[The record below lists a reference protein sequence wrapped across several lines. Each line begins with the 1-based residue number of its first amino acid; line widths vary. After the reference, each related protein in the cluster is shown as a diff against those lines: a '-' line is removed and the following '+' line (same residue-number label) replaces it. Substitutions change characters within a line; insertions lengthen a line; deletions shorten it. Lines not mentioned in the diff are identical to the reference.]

1 MEITLRGSLGVR
13 QIGQEE
19 PELMCILQ
27 LLDRNINLSESLAGG
42 ATEEELLS
50 AESELEFPLPLEYR
64 CALRLQNGQQRDYPS
79 FMGTVFKS
87 RVHFGNYVEI
97 ELLQLKN
104 TVVVRDKRQHIV
116 DFIGEAR
123 SFKDWL
129 MDHSQALPFYA
140 IITKDQEGSEKRWIL
155 KVIVLLEHSNDWP
168 LHRVIFDYEIRITMH
183 EDAPES
189 GTCMIFSASPETYQA
204 EGREWYIKDSL
215 GNEEHYN
222 ETSQSKPIFTPGCTY
237 NCHDSITLN
246 NCEYKTMH
254 GFYSLRCLS
263 NDNTLSIR
271 IREFTVT
278 TPSIV
283 VTNEDVKCYLQKS
296 GSMSSSEVAEG
307 LDMVESTNLKYFG
320 KEMVAEFMA
329 LKGAFLA
336 QIGRLEDANKAFSS
350 AVQLHDN
357 LAKSWAL
364 WGDYLDQLFTK
375 DRLSWYQV
383 KCYLQKSGSMSSS
396 EVAEGLDMVESTN
409 LKYFGKEMVAEF
421 MALKGAFLAQIGR
434 LEDANKAFSSAVQL
448 HDNLAKS
455 WALWGDYLDQLFTKD
470 RNLTLGVSALTCYLH
485 ACRNQSEPKCRK
497 YLARI
502 IWMLTYDDEKSSL
515 AEAVDKYYMGIS
527 PVYWLPWI
535 PQLLTCLVR
544 REGVHILNLLCSVG
558 KAYPQAVYFPF
569 RTLYLTLKMEQREKY
584 KADQSSRGMLD
595 RTLSAPCSA
604 DPVCESMDTRSAET
618 LTPTPPQASQA
629 KISTAVKGNPPSP
642 AVQPPPPPLAS
653 VSSSQ
658 SLPQLPGTPQ
668 DPGSG
673 GEGGPI
679 RAPASL
685 WRCSRIMHLLRDL
698 HPTLLSALEGI
709 VDQMIWFRESW
720 YEELLRQL
728 NEGLSLCQTIA
739 FENRED
745 FLNTQ
750 TCAFRDDPICH
761 PAGLPAHEA
770 VSKRASQDPA
780 FQRLKTQFTTDF
792 DFSNP
797 GAKRLHNLITK
808 LKKWIKIL
816 ELKTKSLPKSFLL
829 EERCRFLSNFS
840 LATAEVEIPGE
851 YLVPRQMPYY
861 VKIARFIPRVE
872 LIQRHNSAVRRLCI
886 QGDNG
891 KIYPYLVLND
901 AHMVKCRREERVLQL
916 ISMMNLCLEKDKETS
931 RRHLLFTIPQ
941 VVAVSPQMTLI
952 EDNTSDVSLGEIF
965 KQYLLQSGLDSDHHI
980 LQYYEKLS
988 QAQARGEPLCVQVLQ
1003 NIFTQIQSSGAP
1015 PTILKDWSERTV
1027 SYNKPFYMEIS
1038 FLPPHI
1044 SCNLRNSTCFRKV
1057 HRSVAVRKLTN
1068 HLSLCGLLE
1077 FILHLTRLDPDMCH
1091 IMRNSETMTY
1101 CFYTFEINKQGE
1113 LDANRPV
1120 PFRLTPCL
1128 QTLISPL
1135 GISGPLQMTMI
1146 ATARCLVQPKFS
1158 LQSMLQAILRDEFIA
1173 WKKKQEE
1180 EENNATVGTVEVDN
1194 EEVIRLVTSAVIAIT
1209 TRLQNLAEFEDAE
1222 SKVTLLISAA
1232 SNVEN
1237 LCRMD
1242 PAWNP
1247 WL

>member
-1 MEITLRGSLGVR
+1 
-13 QIGQEE
+13 
-19 PELMCILQ
+19 
-27 LLDRNINLSESLAGG
+27 
-42 ATEEELLS
+42 
-50 AESELEFPLPLEYR
+50 
-64 CALRLQNGQQRDYPS
+64 
-79 FMGTVFKS
+79 
-87 RVHFGNYVEI
+87 
-97 ELLQLKN
+97 
-104 TVVVRDKRQHIV
+104 
-116 DFIGEAR
+116 
-123 SFKDWL
+123 
-129 MDHSQALPFYA
+129 
-140 IITKDQEGSEKRWIL
+140 
-155 KVIVLLEHSNDWP
+155 
-168 LHRVIFDYEIRITMH
+168 
-183 EDAPES
+183 
-189 GTCMIFSASPETYQA
+189 
-204 EGREWYIKDSL
+204 
-215 GNEEHYN
+215 
-222 ETSQSKPIFTPGCTY
+222 
-237 NCHDSITLN
+237 
-246 NCEYKTMH
+246 
-254 GFYSLRCLS
+254 
-263 NDNTLSIR
+263 
-271 IREFTVT
+271 
-278 TPSIV
+278 
-283 VTNEDVKCYLQKS
+283 
-296 GSMSSSEVAEG
+296 
-307 LDMVESTNLKYFG
+307 
-320 KEMVAEFMA
+320 
-329 LKGAFLA
+329 
-336 QIGRLEDANKAFSS
+336 
-350 AVQLHDN
+350 
-357 LAKSWAL
+357 
-364 WGDYLDQLFTK
+364 
-375 DRLSWYQV
+375 
-383 KCYLQKSGSMSSS
+383 
-396 EVAEGLDMVESTN
+396 
-409 LKYFGKEMVAEF
+409 
-421 MALKGAFLAQIGR
+421 
-434 LEDANKAFSSAVQL
+434 
-448 HDNLAKS
+448 
-455 WALWGDYLDQLFTKD
+455 
-470 RNLTLGVSALTCYLH
+470 
-485 ACRNQSEPKCRK
+485 
-497 YLARI
+497 
-502 IWMLTYDDEKSSL
+502 
-515 AEAVDKYYMGIS
+515 
-527 PVYWLPWI
+527 
-535 PQLLTCLVR
+535 
-544 REGVHILNLLCSVG
+544 
-558 KAYPQAVYFPF
+558 
-569 RTLYLTLKMEQREKY
+569 
-584 KADQSSRGMLD
+584 
-595 RTLSAPCSA
+595 
-604 DPVCESMDTRSAET
+604 MDTRSAEA

-750 TCAFRDDPICH
+750 VPSEMIQYVTRLVNTFGVGQEQQGGLGTLS
-761 PAGLPAHEA
+761 GLPAHEA

-861 VKIARFIPRVE
+861 VKIARFMPRVE

-931 RRHLLFTIPQ
+931 RRHLLFTIPR
-941 VVAVSPQMTLI
+941 VVAVSPQMRLI

-1015 PTILKDWSERTV
+1015 PTILKDWSERT
-1027 SYNKPFYMEIS
+1027 
-1038 FLPPHI
+1038 FLTVTD
-1044 SCNLRNSTCFRKV
+1044 LWTFRKQ
-1057 HRSVAVRKLTN
+1057 LTN

-1091 IMRNSETMTY
+1091 IMRNSGTMTY

>member
-1 MEITLRGSLGVR
+1 
-13 QIGQEE
+13 
-19 PELMCILQ
+19 
-27 LLDRNINLSESLAGG
+27 
-42 ATEEELLS
+42 
-50 AESELEFPLPLEYR
+50 
-64 CALRLQNGQQRDYPS
+64 
-79 FMGTVFKS
+79 
-87 RVHFGNYVEI
+87 
-97 ELLQLKN
+97 
-104 TVVVRDKRQHIV
+104 
-116 DFIGEAR
+116 
-123 SFKDWL
+123 
-129 MDHSQALPFYA
+129 
-140 IITKDQEGSEKRWIL
+140 
-155 KVIVLLEHSNDWP
+155 
-168 LHRVIFDYEIRITMH
+168 
-183 EDAPES
+183 
-189 GTCMIFSASPETYQA
+189 
-204 EGREWYIKDSL
+204 
-215 GNEEHYN
+215 
-222 ETSQSKPIFTPGCTY
+222 
-237 NCHDSITLN
+237 
-246 NCEYKTMH
+246 
-254 GFYSLRCLS
+254 
-263 NDNTLSIR
+263 
-271 IREFTVT
+271 
-278 TPSIV
+278 
-283 VTNEDVKCYLQKS
+283 
-296 GSMSSSEVAEG
+296 MSSSEVAEG

-527 PVYWLPWI
+527 PVYWLPW
-535 PQLLTCLVR
+535 
-544 REGVHILNLLCSVG
+544 
-558 KAYPQAVYFPF
+558 
-569 RTLYLTLKMEQREKY
+569 TLYLTLKMEQREKY

-668 DPGSG
+668 
-673 GEGGPI
+673 
-679 RAPASL
+679 
-685 WRCSRIMHLLRDL
+685 
-698 HPTLLSALEGI
+698 
-709 VDQMIWFRESW
+709 V
-720 YEELLRQL
+720 
-728 NEGLSLCQTIA
+728 
-739 FENRED
+739 
-745 FLNTQ
+745 LNTQ

-761 PAGLPAHEA
+761 PAGEHLWCGPGATGR
-770 VSKRASQDPA
+770 SGDPLS
-780 FQRLKTQFTTDF
+780 LKTQFTTDF

-851 YLVPRQMPYY
+851 YLVPR
-861 VKIARFIPRVE
+861 
-872 LIQRHNSAVRRLCI
+872 
-886 QGDNG
+886 
-891 KIYPYLVLND
+891 IYPYLVLND

-965 KQYLLQSGLDSDHHI
+965 KQSGLDSDHHI

-1003 NIFTQIQSSGAP
+1003 NIFTQ
-1015 PTILKDWSERTV
+1015 
-1027 SYNKPFYMEIS
+1027 
-1038 FLPPHI
+1038 
-1044 SCNLRNSTCFRKV
+1044 
-1057 HRSVAVRKLTN
+1057 LTN